1 MNTRNR
7 VQAVRS
13 PSFRLATRLGLA
25 GALLAG
31 VLAGGSPPAMAQAY
45 PTRPITVVIQYPV
58 GGPSDLLARVL
69 APRMQAILGQPLV
82 IEARVGAGGN
92 IGTDAV
98 AKARPDGYT
107 LLLSASGPIAISPW
121 LYPRLPYHPLKDLAP
136 VVQIA
141 AVPLVLEVNQSN
153 PARSPAALLKAMKDS
168 PGKYS
173 FGSSG
178 NGTPQHLAA
187 ALLASMAGV
196 EATHVPYKGQAP
208 MANDLMGGQIDFA
221 IDSMVSAMPN
231 LATGRL
237 RPLAVTG
244 KQRSPLLPE
253 VPTLDEAGVPGY
265 EALAWYGLLAPAG
278 TPREVVD
285 KLNEAARQALDLPAV
300 REQIAR
306 LGSAPVHSTPAQ
318 FGAFIK
324 AEHDKWGPIVKS
336 TGAVLD

>member
-1 MNTRNR
+1 MKTPNHPKTIR
-7 VQAVRS
+7 
-13 PSFRLATRLGLA
+13 LA
-25 GALLAG
+25 GALIAAALAG
-31 VLAGGSPPAMAQAY
+31 AVPSAMAQAY
-45 PTRPITVVIQYPV
+45 PAKPITVVIQYPV

-69 APRMQAILGQPLV
+69 APRMQAILGQPLI

-92 IGTDAV
+92 IGTDVV
-98 AKARPDGYT
+98 AKAKPDGYT
-107 LLLSASGPIAISPW
+107 LLLSSSGPLAISPW
-121 LYPRLPYHPLKDLAP
+121 LYAKLPYSPLKDFAP
-136 VVQIA
+136 VVRIA
-141 AVPLVLEVNQSN
+141 AVPLVLEVNDAN
-153 PARSPAALLKAMKDS
+153 PARDAATFLKLLKTS

-178 NGTPQHLAA
+178 NGTPQHLSSV
-187 ALLASMAGV
+187 LLGSLAGIT
-196 EATHVPYKGQAP
+196 ATHVPYKGQAP

-237 RPLAVTG
+237 RALAVTG
-244 KQRSPLLPE
+244 RQRSPLLPD
-253 VPTLDEAGVPGY
+253 VPTLEEAGVPGY

-278 TPREVVD
+278 TPRAVVD
-285 KLNEAARQALDLPAV
+285 KLNEAARKALDTPAV

-306 LGSAPVHSTPAQ
+306 LGSAPVHGTPEQ

-336 TGAVLD
+336 TGAIVD

>member
-1 MNTRNR
+1 MHQTL
-7 VQAVRS
+7 S
-13 PSFRLATRLGLA
+13 SGLRLAGT
-25 GALLAG
+25 LLAA
-31 VLAGGSPPAMAQAY
+31 VFASASPPASAQAY
-45 PTRPITVVIQYPV
+45 PSKPITVVIQYPV
-58 GGPSDLLARVL
+58 GGPSDALARIV
-69 APRMQAILGQPLV
+69 APRMQAALGQPLV
-82 IEARVGAGGN
+82 IDARVGAGGN

-107 LLLSASGPIAISPW
+107 LLLSSSGPLAISPW
-121 LYPRLPYHPLKDLAP
+121 LYPKLPYNPLKDLAP
-136 VVQIA
+136 VVQLA
-141 AVPLVLEVNQSN
+141 AVPLVLEVNEAS
-153 PARSPAALLKAMKDS
+153 PARSAAAFLSMLKAN

-178 NGTPQHLAA
+178 NGTPQHLSA
-187 ALLASMAGV
+187 ALLGSLAGV
-196 EATHVPYKGQAP
+196 TATHVPYKGQAP

-237 RPLAVTG
+237 RALAVTSR
-244 KQRSPLLPE
+244 KRSPLLPE
-253 VPTLDEAGVPGY
+253 VPTLEEAGVPGY

-278 TPREVVD
+278 TPRAIVD
-285 KLNEAARQALDLPAV
+285 KLNEAARKALDTPAV

-306 LGSAPVHSTPAQ
+306 LGSAPVHATPEQ

-336 TGAVLD
+336 TGAIVD